1 VSASD
6 HNRFEEDIG
15 AYLLGALANGEDE
28 AFEGHLATC
37 HVCQDEVERMRGA
50 ADALPRSVEQYEPP
64 PALKAALMEQ
74 VYADAPPAVAGAG
87 ARAAKPRRS
96 LAERLGIGGAFARLT
111 PQIAVMATAL
121 VLAVGVVAGYGV
133 SQLSSGD
140 GSTHAGVGGARSVA
154 AAVDP
159 TRVGRGRATL
169 VVPKDGSGGAQ
180 LRVAAMPQP
189 RSGQLYQVWLQR
201 RGQVEPGPLFSVDRN
216 GNGVGAVP
224 GDLHGV
230 TAVLVTR
237 ERAGGAQQPT
247 EAPVVRAK
255 V

>member
-1 VSASD
+1 MSATD
-6 HNRFEEDIG
+6 HTRFEEDIG
-15 AYLLGALANGEDE
+15 AYLLGALPGGEHD
-28 AFEGHLATC
+28 AFERHLATC

-74 VYADAPPAVAGAG
+74 VYADAP
-87 ARAAKPRRS
+87 RATTHEPRRS
-96 LAERLGIGGAFARLT
+96 LAERLGLAGGGLRLK
-111 PQIAVMATAL
+111 PRAALAATAFVL
-121 VLAVGVVAGYGV
+121 VLGLAAGYGAADLG
-133 SQLSSGD
+133 SDD
-140 GSTHAGVGGARSVA
+140 GAGTAAGARSVA
-154 AAVDP
+154 AAVDA
-159 TRVGRGRATL
+159 TRVGQGRATL
-169 VVPKDGSGGAQ
+169 VVPGDGGGGSQ

-189 RSGQLYQVWLQR
+189 RRGQLYQVWLQR
-201 RGQVEPGPLFSVDRN
+201 GGQVEPGPLFSVDRN

-224 GDLHGV
+224 GSLDGV